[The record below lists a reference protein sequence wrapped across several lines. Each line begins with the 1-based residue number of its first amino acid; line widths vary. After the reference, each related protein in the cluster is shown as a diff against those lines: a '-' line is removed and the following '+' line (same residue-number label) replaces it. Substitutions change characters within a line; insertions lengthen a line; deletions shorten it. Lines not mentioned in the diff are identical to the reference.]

1 MLVFHMHVTAHITPT
16 TRKSHSVPLA
26 VIRGHTSRLA
36 LIILRAWAHDV
47 LSARNDASE
56 NVELKMSRTTV

>member
-1 MLVFHMHVTAHITPT
+1 MLVFHMHMTAHITPT

-36 LIILRAWAHDV
+36 LIILRAWAHDA
-47 LSARNDASE
+47 LAAQSDAAQS
-56 NVELKMSRTTV
+56 VELKMSRTIV